1 MRVQVPPRSP
11 KGARSS
17 AARAVR
23 CTSDRS
29 GLNFV
34 MKKIGVYILLCRN
47 KRYYLGS
54 TNNLDRRL
62 FEHKNGLVKATKN
75 VLPVKLVFF
84 QKCENLTQA
93 RRLEY
98 QLKKKKSRRIIER
111 IIKDGYIKFRGA

>member
-1 MRVQVPPRSP
+1 
-11 KGARSS
+11 
-17 AARAVR
+17 
-23 CTSDRS
+23 
-29 GLNFV
+29 

-54 TNNLDRRL
+54 TNDLDRRL